1 MADWR
6 FGPVPGAAQECGM
19 TCSKTLQRH
28 WQKLVW
34 GGLLL
39 SMLAM
44 AGCYQPAGDTL
55 EATSVSMIAT
65 FTPVPSETP
74 SGPPSATPIQLIA
87 ITSTPD
93 PLALAQTQIAA
104 AQSQQV
110 AEDPFS
116 ATATAMALGIGVS
129 QPLEVTPADPML
141 QTATAMSRGMILP
154 TTDPFGQPTLDPLFV
169 TATAYIT
176 NATATAAAPMTQTM
190 AALFPSLTPFV
201 TQPPFFTPGATPPPT
216 GTCTHTVQ
224 AGENLFRISLRYN
237 TTVDA
242 IAAANGIVNPQLIVV
257 GQVLTIPGCG
267 SGGGGGGTV
276 PPPSSGLQPGEQMH
290 VVRQNET
297 LMTISLQ
304 YGVPVASIA
313 SRNALSNPNL
323 IFINQELIIPV
334 A

>member
-1 MADWR
+1 
-6 FGPVPGAAQECGM
+6 M
-19 TCSKTLQRH
+19 TCSITSRRNI
-28 WQKLVW
+28 QKLVW
-34 GGLLL
+34 SGLLM
-39 SMLAM
+39 SMLAL

-65 FTPVPSETP
+65 YTPVPSETP
-74 SGPPSATPIQLIA
+74 VGPPTATPIQLIA
-87 ITSTPD
+87 VTNTPD

-104 AQSQQV
+104 ADAQQV

-116 ATATAMALGIGVS
+116 ATATAMSMGIGVS
-129 QPLEVTPADPML
+129 QPLELTPQDPML

-190 AALFPSLTPFV
+190 AALFPSITPFV
-201 TQPPFFTPGATPPPT
+201 TQPPFFTPVATNPPT
-216 GTCTHTVQ
+216 GTCTHTVT
-224 AGENLFRISLRYN
+224 AGQNLFRISLQYN

-267 SGGGGGGTV
+267 SGGSGGGGGTV
-276 PPPSSGLQPGEQMH
+276 LPPTTGLQPGEQIH

-297 LMTISLQ
+297 LMDISVQ
-304 YGVPVASIA
+304 YGVPVNSIA
-313 SRNALSNPNL
+313 TRNGLSNPNM